1 MPNTNDRNS
10 DKGLFQ
16 IQAVAEDLPSDFETL
31 RREALAE
38 GHGFIE
44 RLTTDW
50 ISRTNRFDREGEA
63 LLVAHANGE
72 LAGIGGLTIDPAI
85 PGALRMRRFY
95 VRPSHR
101 RGGIGRQLAVT
112 LLAAATRSGRPITVN
127 AATGSVQ
134 FWESLGFRPDAL
146 AGHSHILCLND
157 AFNFLERDN
166 GPCLS
171 IDEINEITARSWGGE
186 R

>member
-1 MPNTNDRNS
+1 MAKINDRISNM
-10 DKGLFQ
+10 GLFQ
-16 IQAVAEDLPSDFETL
+16 IRAVAQDLPSDFETL

-44 RLTTDW
+44 KLAADW
-50 ISRTNRFDREGEA
+50 SSRTNRFDREGEA
-63 LLVAHANGE
+63 LLVAYINGE

-101 RGGIGRQLAVT
+101 RGGIGRQLAMT
-112 LLAAATRSGRPITVN
+112 LLAVATRSGRPVTVN
-127 AATGSVQ
+127 AATGSIR
-134 FWESLGFRPDAL
+134 FWESLGFRPDAV
-146 AGHSHILCLND
+146 AGHTHSLRLND
-157 AFNFLERDN
+157 AFNFLKRDD

-171 IDEINEITARSWGGE
+171 IDEINEITARVWAGE